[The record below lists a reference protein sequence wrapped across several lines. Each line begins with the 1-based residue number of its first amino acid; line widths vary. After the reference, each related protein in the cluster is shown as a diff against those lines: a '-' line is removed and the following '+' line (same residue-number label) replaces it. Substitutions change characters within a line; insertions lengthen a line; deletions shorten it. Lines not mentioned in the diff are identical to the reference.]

1 MTKSKDDPNHEIEV
15 WSTKKIPDQILN
27 YAREMRK
34 EPTEAESILWSN
46 LRNRK
51 LKNLKFRRQ
60 QHIEGFILDFYC
72 EAARLG
78 IEVDGEIHLN
88 EEQKNYDQQRTE
100 YLAEFGIRIIRFK
113 NEKVK
118 NDISKVL
125 NKISEEAKLRLK

>member
-1 MTKSKDDPNHEIEV
+1 MTKSKDDPNHDIEI
-15 WSTKKIPDQILN
+15 WSKKKIPDQILN

-51 LKNLKFRRQ
+51 LHNLKFRRQ
-60 QHIEGFILDFYC
+60 QHIEGFIPDFYC

-78 IEVDGEIHLN
+78 IELDGEIHLQ
-88 EEQKNYDQQRTE
+88 EEQRKFDQQRKE

-113 NEKVK
+113 NDEVI
-118 NDISKVL
+118 NSTGKVL
-125 NKISEEAKLRLK
+125 KRISEDAKSRIK

>member
-1 MTKSKDDPNHEIEV
+1 MAKSKDNLNREIEI
-15 WSTKKIPDQILN
+15 WSKKKTPDQILN

-34 EPTEAESILWSN
+34 GPTEAESILWSN

-51 LKNLKFRRQ
+51 LDNLKFRRQ

-78 IEVDGEIHLN
+78 VEVDGEIHLN
-88 EEQKNYDQQRTE
+88 EEQRNFDQQRTE

-113 NEKVK
+113 NNEVGF
-118 NDISKVL
+118 L
-125 NKISEEAKLRLK
+125 LHT

>member
-1 MTKSKDDPNHEIEV
+1 MAKSKDNLNREIEI
-15 WSTKKIPDQILN
+15 WSKKKTPDQILN

-34 EPTEAESILWSN
+34 GPTEAESILWSN

-51 LKNLKFRRQ
+51 LDNLKFRRQ

-78 IEVDGEIHLN
+78 VEVDGEIHLN
-88 EEQKNYDQQRTE
+88 EEQRNFDQQRTE

-113 NEKVK
+113 NNEVI
-118 NDISKVL
+118 NNSINVL
-125 NKISEEAKLRLK
+125 NKISEEAKSRIK